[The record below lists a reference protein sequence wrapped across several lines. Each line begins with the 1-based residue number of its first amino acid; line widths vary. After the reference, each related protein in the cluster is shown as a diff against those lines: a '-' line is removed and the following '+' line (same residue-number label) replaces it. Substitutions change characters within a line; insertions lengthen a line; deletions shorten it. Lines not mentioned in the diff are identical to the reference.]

1 MSPST
6 RCADGPRRAEKRA
19 SRRVRTAYLCAPFG
33 PEWAFGIPTGPGPQ
47 TYAAQQG
54 TTGGRGCP
62 APHIYAVLTDTP
74 DASARPSSVSRDHLA
89 LRSCGHGER
98 RIATGACGAGGHRG
112 RPCGPHRLRGQ
123 GIARRC
129 RRGSSRTDSRPAPVR
144 RGVWPASRVAV
155 VRFARLLSP
164 RASHPHHLTS
174 RRAGPEKSLN
184 GPAARFPT
192 RACICVRRS
201 PRPRLELGGR
211 LSSRGGTMRGGDEP
225 LGSSRR
231 LAVVPLFFH
240 EHPPRRAAPTA
251 RLELATSGFGDQCST
266 C

>member
-1 MSPST
+1 MT
-6 RCADGPRRAEKRA
+6 VRPRITQLQL
-19 SRRVRTAYLCAPFG
+19 RRGRSLCSLV
-33 PEWAFGIPTGPGPQ
+33 Q
-47 TYAAQQG
+47 
-54 TTGGRGCP
+54 P
-62 APHIYAVLTDTP
+62 ALTDTP
-74 DASARPSSVSRDHLA
+74 GASAEPSSASRGHLA
-89 LRSCGHGER
+89 LRSCGHDGR
-98 RIATGACGAGGHRG
+98 RIVTGACAVGGHQA
-112 RPCGPHRLRGQ
+112 RPCGPHRSRGQ
-123 GIARRC
+123 GIARQY

-144 RGVWPASRVAV
+144 HGVWPASRVAT

-164 RASHPHHLTS
+164 RASHPHHPTC

-240 EHPPRRAAPTA
+240 EPPRRGAPTA
-251 RLELATSGFGDQCST
+251 GLEPAASGFGDQCST